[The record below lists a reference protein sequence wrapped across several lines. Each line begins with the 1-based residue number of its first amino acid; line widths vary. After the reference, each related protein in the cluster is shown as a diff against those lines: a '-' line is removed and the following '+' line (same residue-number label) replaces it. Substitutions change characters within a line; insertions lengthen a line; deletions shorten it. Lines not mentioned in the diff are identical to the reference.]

1 MAFQMPEYHQPDFS
15 KEQFIK
21 APDAKLE
28 IVEIDG
34 VAPEYFHST
43 SMFPE
48 YFKIQGK
55 WVLAEESRMDSS
67 VVICPDGHLEVVEN
81 RNLKKG
87 DKVILGRSEACE
99 EEFVSTVQDSRQK
112 RTRLRINLCSARDE
126 AGRPPMR
133 ETMTA

>member
-21 APDAKLE
+21 APDAKWE

-55 WVLAEESRMDSS
+55 VTRLFL
-67 VVICPDGHLEVVEN
+67 DGAKPV
-81 RNLKKG
+81 R
-87 DKVILGRSEACE
+87 R
-99 EEFVSTVQDSRQK
+99 EFMSTVQDSRQK